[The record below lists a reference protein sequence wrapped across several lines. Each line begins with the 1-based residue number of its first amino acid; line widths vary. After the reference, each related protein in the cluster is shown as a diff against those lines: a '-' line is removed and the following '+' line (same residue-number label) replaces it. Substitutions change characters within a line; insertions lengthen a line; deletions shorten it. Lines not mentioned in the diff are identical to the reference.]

1 MEACF
6 LSIIYNK
13 VKKITYDS
21 SASQFLDFVSKF
33 YLIFKTELHTT
44 VAITAAFAFFPVLSS
59 VFYKK

>member
-1 MEACF
+1 MEVCF

-21 SASQFLDFVSKF
+21 SASQFLVFVSKF
-33 YLIFKTELHTT
+33 YLIFKQNYILT